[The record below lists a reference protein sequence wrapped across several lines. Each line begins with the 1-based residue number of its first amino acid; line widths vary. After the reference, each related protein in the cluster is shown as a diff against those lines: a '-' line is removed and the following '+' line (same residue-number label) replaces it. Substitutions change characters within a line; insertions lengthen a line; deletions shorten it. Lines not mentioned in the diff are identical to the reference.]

1 MKDFTNSHI
10 ALALNEVR
18 TTILHKIEYEELYAD
33 TDKVRFSDGAHHGY
47 VQGLADSCLIIGEY
61 IKQRSKKS

>member
-18 TTILHKIEYEELYAD
+18 TTILNKIEYEEKYAD
-33 TDKVRFSDGAHHGY
+33 TPKVKYHDGAHHGY
-47 VQGLADSCLIIGEY
+47 VQGLADSCIIIGEY
-61 IKQRSKKS
+61 IKQISKKS

>member
-18 TTILHKIEYEELYAD
+18 TTILNKIEYEELYED
-33 TDKVRFSDGAHHGY
+33 TDKVRFSDGAHNGY
-47 VQGLADSCLIIGEY
+47 VQGLADSCIIIGEY
-61 IKQRSKKS
+61 IKQISKKS